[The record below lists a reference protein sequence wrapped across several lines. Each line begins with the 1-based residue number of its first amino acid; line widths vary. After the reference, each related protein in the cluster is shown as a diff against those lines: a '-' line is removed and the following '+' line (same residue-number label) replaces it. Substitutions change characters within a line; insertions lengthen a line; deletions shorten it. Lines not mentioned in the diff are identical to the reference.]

1 MQMKPFMQRF
11 KTRIVEMATFEA
23 DQITRVQ
30 AINLCVSLTENSILD
45 DTDCAD
51 LGALIYSDLPKIR
64 SAIAPLVHLTFAHN
78 FVTPKMD
85 EVKAKAATLPPVRNT
100 GRRAQGAGNAQVD
113 EKAIEFKCLAN
124 LLLEYNQAS
133 QKVKKP
139 KKTDTDD
146 SESVDNEME
155 LDAQSDVDQQSSD
168 KLRVDPRFGGT
179 SSREHSR
186 TTQAVISLFRELPIL
201 QVCTYSLDINGCM
214 SF

>member
-1 MQMKPFMQRF
+1 MKPFMQRF
-11 KTRIVEMATFEA
+11 KTRIVEMAIFEA

-85 EVKAKAATLPPVRNT
+85 EVKAKAAILPPVRNT

-155 LDAQSDVDQQSSD
+155 LDAQSDVDQQSLD